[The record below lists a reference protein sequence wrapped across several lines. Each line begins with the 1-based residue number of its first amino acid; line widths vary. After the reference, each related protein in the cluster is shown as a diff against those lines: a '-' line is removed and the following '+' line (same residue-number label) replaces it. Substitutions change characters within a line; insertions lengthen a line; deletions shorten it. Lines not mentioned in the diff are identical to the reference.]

1 MNKGFNMLAI
11 LSTLIKDED
20 GAQLVEYALLISLIA
35 LVCIAGARSL
45 GTSVSSFFNTAAGSI

>member
-1 MNKGFNMLAI
+1 MLAI
-11 LSTLIKDED
+11 LSTLIQDEE

-45 GTSVSSFFNTAAGSI
+45 GSSVNSFFNSAAGSI